1 MSAFD
6 RELIVLTEA
15 LREAGRRALDI
26 QARGAE
32 ITIKV
37 DHSPV
42 TSADLEIDRH
52 LRAVL
57 RDAFPEDGWLSEESP
72 ESEARLQAKRVWVVD
87 PIDGTKYFID
97 RIPEFGI
104 SVALVE
110 GGEVQVGA
118 VFNPATDELFTA
130 ARGRGAWLNGVPM
143 RVSAER
149 RDRFILFGAPPAM
162 RRGRLRPLEALV
174 DLRPMG
180 SIAYTLAQ
188 VAAGKADATVNTSL
202 MHEWDIAAGVLLVT
216 EAGGIVRDMR
226 GAQFQFNKPD
236 AKVHGVVA
244 GRPEAAPHFQTWL
257 QAVKPTRG

>member
-1 MSAFD
+1 MPAFE
-6 RELIVLTEA
+6 RELTVLTEA
-15 LREAGRRALDI
+15 LRDAGRRALEI
-26 QARGAE
+26 QALGAE
-32 ITIKV
+32 VTIKA

-42 TSADLEIDRH
+42 TSADLEIDRLLH
-52 LRAVL
+52 AVL
-57 RDAFPEDGWLSEESP
+57 RKAFPEDGWLSEESP
-72 ESEARLQAKRVWVVD
+72 ESASRLQAKRVWVVD

-97 RIPEFGI
+97 RVPEFGI

-130 ARGRGAWLNGVPM
+130 ARGRGAWLNGVPI
-143 RVSAER
+143 RVGTER
-149 RDRFILFGAPPAM
+149 RERFIVFGAPPAM

-202 MHEWDIAAGVLLVT
+202 MHEWDIAAGVLLVS
-216 EAGGIVRDMR
+216 EAGGVVRDMR
-226 GAQFQFNKPD
+226 GAHFQFNKPD
-236 AKVHGVVA
+236 AEVHGVVA
-244 GRPEAAPHFQTWL
+244 GRPDAAPHFPTWL
-257 QAVKPTRG
+257 QAVQRVRG